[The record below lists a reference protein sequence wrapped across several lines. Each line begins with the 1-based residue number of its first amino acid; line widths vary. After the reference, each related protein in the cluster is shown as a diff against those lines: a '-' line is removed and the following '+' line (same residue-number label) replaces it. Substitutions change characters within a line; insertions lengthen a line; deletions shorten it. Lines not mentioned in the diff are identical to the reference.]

1 MSTPPPLTARIPD
14 ARTYSM
20 YDMNFHNYLLEI
32 LNLAFE
38 ADCGDSTILLC
49 DEGGWGRLVWDGG
62 SIGRRVEMYYD
73 ADWDSLCV
81 RDVNGGVSGHVS
93 DCESVRGIGILRVA
107 DIIRNCVYDGTV
119 ATIAIRIDVTA
130 RAMKIGE

>member
-49 DEGGWGRLVWDGG
+49 DEGGWGRLVWNGR

-130 RAMKIGE
+130 RAMEIGE

>member
-1 MSTPPPLTARIPD
+1 MSTPPPLTARTPD
-14 ARTYSM
+14 ARTCSM
-20 YDMNFHNYLLEI
+20 YDMNFHNHLLGI
-32 LNLAFE
+32 LNLVFE
-38 ADCGDSTILLC
+38 ADCGNSTILLC
-49 DEGGWGRLVWDGG
+49 DKGGWRRLVWDGG
-62 SIGRRVEMYYD
+62 SIGRCVELSYD
-73 ADWDSLCV
+73 ADWDCLCV

-130 RAMKIGE
+130 RAMEIGE